1 MNIANSPAEGRSSP
15 DELLSVTEA
24 ALAYGLP
31 EWKVSRLIR
40 ENQLEGARKVR
51 GEHSP
56 VWRIPAAA
64 LEARGFTRQVPT
76 PAGPE
81 ATVTLELA
89 ELRRTLQSLTGT
101 LRIERQRLANKQQE
115 LEDALLQIGQLRR
128 ELKYERTRREDA
140 EEQGRSPPRC
150 NRRPCDRGPERR
162 TVRSNHG
169 PDRSRPVRPRG
180 GAAPTRWRRRV
191 VTLVP
196 AHVPRGTTA
205 LGKTAGKTPGPV
217 TWM

>member
-1 MNIANSPAEGRSSP
+1 MDNGADSGRAE
-15 DELLSVTEA
+15 ELLSVTEA

-51 GEHSP
+51 GEHAP

-115 LEDALLQIGQLRR
+115 LEDALLQVGQLRR
-128 ELKYERTRREDA
+128 ELKYERSRREDA
-140 EEQGRSPPRC
+140 EAQVERLRAAAVDLVAAEQGKEPSERVIDLTGV
-150 NRRPCDRGPERR
+150 DRFALETERR
-162 TVRSNHG
+162 RREG
-169 PDRSRPVRPRG
+169 EG
-180 GAAPTRWRRRV
+180 G
-191 VTLVP
+191 
-196 AHVPRGTTA
+196 
-205 LGKTAGKTPGPV
+205 
-217 TWM
+217 